1 MGWKAADI
9 FHNSECKGIQ
19 GNLGKGGQK
28 LPPCQCIE
36 LITMLLIESKV
47 LFNNIGKSKLLFLS
61 KGSPLGFQSVILH
74 QQYWP

>member
-47 LFNNIGKSKLLFLS
+47 LFNNIRSD
-61 KGSPLGFQSVILH
+61 
-74 QQYWP
+74 